1 MRKVGV
7 LCGLSCLLA
16 TTTAQFE
23 KFSPVGQSDL
33 TYSIHVPIDTATS
46 KTGPIYFQINATRS
60 VKWVALGQGSQMEG
74 ANIFVVYPDTSGVN
88 ITVSPRLGKVDIQ
101 PLYNPDAKITVME
114 GSGIKDGVMT
124 ANVRCNSCL
133 HWEGGSLDPTDQ
145 ASPWI
150 WAVKYGDPLKS
161 DRLSATIMEHD
172 NEGTQMVDLLKATG
186 NNTANPFAELSTSSA
201 VASPSPS
208 QSGGVSSSNAKSFDR
223 MVTAHAILMIIA
235 FVILFPFSALTLYFF
250 PSFGIMTTHAPL
262 QLFALTLAVA
272 GMGLGITMATDSN
285 QLAESHAIIGILV
298 ISWLV
303 LCQPALG
310 YLQHRYFRKTGSKS
324 VFAYLHRWSGRT
336 MIVLGVINVGL
347 GFKLSGIGTGNP
359 KGAVIAY
366 GVVAGVSAAAYVL
379 VVTLVRR

>member
-46 KTGPIYFQINATRS
+46 KSGPIYFQIKATRS
-60 VKWVALGQGSQMEG
+60 VKWVALGQGSQMAG

-88 ITVSPRLGKVDIQ
+88 ITVSPRLGKGDIQ

-114 GSGIKDGVMT
+114 GSGIKYGVMT

-133 HWEGGSLDPTDQ
+133 HWDGGSLDPTDQ

-186 NNTANPFAELSTSSA
+186 NNTANPFAELSASST

-262 QLFALTLAVA
+262 QLFAITLAVA

-298 ISWLV
+298 ISWLI
-303 LCQPALG
+303 LFQPALG